1 MSTNPRDQED
11 ADWALAAQQGKR
23 KGRIRP
29 FFFTLIVMAA
39 TFLAGFPVGMLVL
52 TDSPEKFGALWYRV
66 TMISG
71 GIAFFLFEWL
81 AMKERRLL
89 RQKPDFWGQRHF

>member
-1 MSTNPRDQED
+1 
-11 ADWALAAQQGKR
+11 
-23 KGRIRP
+23 
-29 FFFTLIVMAA
+29 
-39 TFLAGFPVGMLVL
+39 MLVL